1 MISTVITT
9 YKEPEYLN
17 LCLKSAIEG
26 QSLKNQILVVVD
38 GFYEINKEVLKK
50 YEKHIDVLSIE
61 ENVGMIRAMNL
72 GHYNSQ
78 YDLVFHVQ
86 DDNVF
91 PKQWDEKLLKHYT
104 PNSVLTP
111 NQVEPDESIFR
122 QFHIENLGK
131 NITEFDLN
139 EFWKY
144 EESVRVDKVDE
155 CGSTFPFLIHKID
168 YLKIGGLDESY
179 PGPWV
184 VDWEFFM
191 KCRFNGLKMLRTYD
205 CNFYHFVSIGTRTPE
220 KIHENRCKEQQCFE
234 YFKYKWGKYPHTD
247 AVNNDKSLQ

>member
-78 YDLVFHVQ
+78 YDFSEL
-86 DDNVF
+86 
-91 PKQWDEKLLKHYT
+91 
-104 PNSVLTP
+104 
-111 NQVEPDESIFR
+111 
-122 QFHIENLGK
+122 
-131 NITEFDLN
+131 
-139 EFWKY
+139 
-144 EESVRVDKVDE
+144 
-155 CGSTFPFLIHKID
+155 
-168 YLKIGGLDESY
+168 
-179 PGPWV
+179 
-184 VDWEFFM
+184 
-191 KCRFNGLKMLRTYD
+191 
-205 CNFYHFVSIGTRTPE
+205 
-220 KIHENRCKEQQCFE
+220 
-234 YFKYKWGKYPHTD
+234 
-247 AVNNDKSLQ
+247 